1 MKDRLKDLKKSFSK
15 INKQHTD
22 KRLKAARPRIHLRH
36 NLIRHR
42 YDRFR
47 NLSRQQK
54 RRQIRVGLVVLAVV
68 AVIAFAVIWKDYHE
82 RPGILERSTLKA
94 TERGTDTISLEW
106 RGTRNTDTYTVYYKI
121 KGESPLGWH
130 KVTVKNSEG
139 RRDSITLKNLKE
151 GTTYGV
157 VVRAD
162 NDERTGFSTR
172 EKYFSTRMTQTIE
185 GKTTYTKLTSSED
198 FRLDLT
204 ASTPMTY
211 TTDNTDVVQVNSKTG
226 RISMKGPGTAV
237 IKVTAKETADFL
249 PDETE
254 VTIESIA
261 AETVSSAGA
270 AVRIIYYLGP
280 DNCEA
285 VKAIV
290 GDGPNADIPQSFDCT
305 DDSYVVAY
313 GMYDTASQRI
323 ITFDKEGDGK
333 NISVPDIVLGHPN
346 GFAYSDKSKTC
357 YCVAGGSG
365 RAVTYKPETGEY
377 GTYNFSHGGH
387 ALGYDSVEDCM
398 YACSGGSLIMY
409 RNTDDGFVK
418 EHIYGS
424 VHHTIDL
431 YGQDCGGHAGVMMRC
446 MSPKGNTHGTNY
458 VDLYDMKHGM
468 YLGTVQCEL
477 SEVESAAVD
486 EDGYMLLLGNTSDY
500 TDYIWK
506 TPINIG
512 DIGAGLGD

>member
-1 MKDRLKDLKKSFSK
+1 MNKTGKASDKSDN
-15 INKQHTD
+15 ITETTNKQKKH
-22 KRLKAARPRIHLRH
+22 KVVRPRNHSKKKTVFSRF
-36 NLIRHR
+36 R
-42 YDRFR
+42 RFR
-47 NLSRQQK
+47 NLSRKQK
-54 RRQIRVGLVVLAVV
+54 RRQIRVGLIVLAVV
-68 AVIAFAVIWKDYHE
+68 AAIAFAVIWKDYQE

-94 TERGTDTISLEW
+94 TERGIDTISLEW
-106 RGTRNTDTYTVYYKI
+106 RGTRNTDSYTVYYKI

-130 KVTVKNSEG
+130 KVTVENPEG
-139 RRDSITLKNLKE
+139 HRASITLKNLEE
-151 GTTYGV
+151 GTAYGV
-157 VVRAD
+157 IVRAD

-172 EKYFSTRMTQTIE
+172 EKFFSTRTHQTIE

-204 ASTPMTY
+204 ASTPMTF
-211 TTDNTDVVQVNSKTG
+211 TTDDTDVVQVNSKTG
-226 RISMKGPGTAV
+226 RVSMKGSGTAV
-237 IKVTAKETADFL
+237 IRVAAKETADFL

-261 AETVSSAGA
+261 AEPVSSAGA
-270 AVRIIYYLGP
+270 AVRIIYYVSP

-285 VKAIV
+285 VKAIM

-333 NISVPDIVLGHPN
+333 NISVPDIVIGHPN

-387 ALGYDSVEDCM
+387 ALGYDSAEDCM

-409 RNTDDGFVK
+409 RNTDTGFVK

-424 VHHTIDL
+424 VHHTVDL
-431 YGQDCGGHAGVMMRC
+431 YGQDCGGHAGIMMRC
-446 MSPKGNTHGTNY
+446 MSPKSDTHGTNY
-458 VDLYDMKHGM
+458 VDLYDMKHGE

-486 EDGYMLLLGNTSDY
+486 EDGYMLLLGNTTDY

-506 TPINIG
+506 TPINIE

>member
-1 MKDRLKDLKKSFSK
+1 MVPSGHCKKFRYATSDKNVATVSK
-15 INKQHTD
+15 
-22 KRLKAARPRIHLRH
+22 
-36 NLIRHR
+36 
-42 YDRFR
+42 
-47 NLSRQQK
+47 
-54 RRQIRVGLVVLAVV
+54 
-68 AVIAFAVIWKDYHE
+68 
-82 RPGILERSTLKA
+82 
-94 TERGTDTISLEW
+94 
-106 RGTRNTDTYTVYYKI
+106 
-121 KGESPLGWH
+121 KG
-130 KVTVKNSEG
+130 KV
-139 RRDSITLKNLKE
+139 SITGA
-151 GTTYGV
+151 GTT
-157 VVRAD
+157 
-162 NDERTGFSTR
+162 
-172 EKYFSTRMTQTIE
+172 
-185 GKTTYTKLTSSED
+185 
-198 FRLDLT
+198 
-204 ASTPMTY
+204 
-211 TTDNTDVVQVNSKTG
+211 
-226 RISMKGPGTAV
+226 V
-237 IKVTAKETADFL
+237 IKVTAKETEDYL
-249 PDETE
+249 PDEAE
-254 VTIESIA
+254 VTIEAIA
-261 AETVSSAGA
+261 AEPVSSAGA
-270 AVRIIYYLGP
+270 AVNVIYYVGP

-313 GMYDTASQRI
+313 GMYDTDSQRI

-333 NISVPDIVLGHPN
+333 NISVPDIVIGHPN

-387 ALGYDSVEDCM
+387 ALGYDSIEDCM

-424 VHHTIDL
+424 AHHATSL
-431 YGQDCGGHAGVMMRC
+431 YGQDCGGHAGIMMRC
-446 MSPKGNTHGTNY
+446 LSPKSDTHGTNY

-506 TPINIG
+506 TPINIE

>member
-1 MKDRLKDLKKSFSK
+1 MKNRLKDLKKSFRK
-15 INKQHTD
+15 INTTD
-22 KRLKAARPRIHLRH
+22 TQNKHKASRPRKRM
-36 NLIRHR
+36 RRAPVFRR
-42 YDRFR
+42 YRRFKD
-47 NLSRQQK
+47 LSIKQK
-54 RRQIRVGLVVLAVV
+54 RKQVRVGLVVLAVV
-68 AVIAFAVIWKDYHE
+68 ALIAFLVIWKDYHE

-94 TERGTDTISLEW
+94 TDRDINTITLEW
-106 RGTRNTDTYTVYYKI
+106 KGTRNTDSYTVYYRI

-130 KVTVKNSEG
+130 KVRTENQQGGK
-139 RRDSITLKNLKE
+139 DSITLKNLKE

-157 VVRAD
+157 VIRAD
-162 NDERTGFSTR
+162 NDERNGFGTK
-172 EKYFSTRMTQTIE
+172 EKFFATRMTQTIE
-185 GKTTYTKLTSSED
+185 GKTSYTKLTSSED
-198 FRLDLT
+198 FDLGLK
-204 ASTPMTY
+204 ASTHLTY
-211 TTDNTDVVQVNSKTG
+211 VSDNEDVATVSKKGKVSITGAGTT
-226 RISMKGPGTAV
+226 V
-237 IKVTAKETADFL
+237 IKVTAKETEDYL
-249 PDETE
+249 PDEAE
-254 VTIESIA
+254 VTIEAIA
-261 AETVSSAGA
+261 AEPVSSAGA
-270 AVRIIYYLGP
+270 AVNVIYYVGP

-313 GMYDTASQRI
+313 GMYDTDSQRI

-333 NISVPDIVLGHPN
+333 NISVPDIVIGHPN

-387 ALGYDSVEDCM
+387 ALGYDSIEDCM

-424 VHHTIDL
+424 AHHATSL
-431 YGQDCGGHAGVMMRC
+431 YGQDCGGHAGIMMRC
-446 MSPKGNTHGTNY
+446 LSPKSDTHGTNY

-506 TPINIG
+506 TPINIE